1 MDFKEQLQEW
11 DRTIQGYQDI
21 LDGKVALPEG
31 HTMQSIL
38 WSYQTAQRNREQFL
52 QDGIAHIN
60 GYQYGELFSNERVF
74 EILSRPSKFVLRQD
88 RRNEHPK
95 ADD

>member
-11 DRTIQGYQDI
+11 DRTIQGYQDT
-21 LDGKVALPEG
+21 LDGKAALPEG

-60 GYQYGELFSNERVF
+60 GYQYDELFSNKRVF
-74 EILSRPSKFVLRQD
+74 EILGRPSKFVLRQD
-88 RRNEHPK
+88 
-95 ADD
+95 

>member
-21 LDGKVALPEG
+21 LDGKAALPEG

-88 RRNEHPK
+88 RRNEHPE